1 MGRSIFDIDRK
12 LYTLY
17 DEIEEAGGEITPEI
31 EEKLE
36 LNGQEMTNKVKN
48 ITNFINSLNADILA
62 IKSETDRLA
71 KLKKSKENTI
81 TGLTN
86 LVLFAIKKY
95 GVADKQGKKW
105 IDWGTG
111 KVTIRKSETV
121 EINSKKL
128 DAINDML
135 KVIFANGIYTGTL
148 NQNSSVDE
156 QALLDAIVNT
166 AKESGDY
173 ECSEIEIEDL
183 NDVNIEVT
191 VPVKL
196 TDLLKG
202 DGYQLMTNVGAVN
215 RDGWKF
221 KPSIDKKLMKVKI
234 KDDGCVS
241 NIAEIVENDNLTIK

>member
-1 MGRSIFDIDRK
+1 MGRSIFDIDRE
-12 LYTLY
+12 LYALY

-36 LNGQEMTNKVKN
+36 LNGQEMTNKVRS

-62 IKSETDRLA
+62 IKSETDRLD

-121 EINSKKL
+121 KVNSKKL

-135 KVIFANGIYTGTL
+135 KVTFANGIYTGTL

-183 NDVNIEVT
+183 DDVNIEVT

>member
-1 MGRSIFDIDRK
+1 MARSIFDIDK
-12 LYTLY
+12 ELYALY

-36 LNGQEMTNKVKN
+36 LNGQEMTNKVRS
-48 ITNFINSLNADILA
+48 ITNFINSLNADLLA

-95 GVADKQGKKW
+95 GVADKKGKKW

-111 KVTIRKSETV
+111 KVSIRKSETV
-121 EINSKKL
+121 EVNSKKL

-135 KVIFANGIYTGTL
+135 KVTFANGIYTGTL

-183 NDVNIEVT
+183 DDVNIEVT

>member
-1 MGRSIFDIDRK
+1 MYS
-12 LYTLY
+12 LY

-36 LNGQEMTNKVKN
+36 LNGQEMTNKVKS
-48 ITNFINSLNADILA
+48 ITNYINKLKADLLA

-81 TGLTN
+81 KGLTN

-95 GVADKQGKKW
+95 GKEDKSGKKW

-111 KVTIRKSETV
+111 KVTIRKSETIEV
-121 EINSKKL
+121 NSKKL
-128 DAINDML
+128 ETINDML
-135 KVIFANGIYTGTL
+135 KVTFANGIYTGTL
-148 NQNSSVDE
+148 NQNSSVDK

-166 AKESGDY
+166 AKDSGNY

-183 NDVNIEVT
+183 DDVNIEVT

-202 DGYQLMTNVGAVN
+202 DGYQLMTNIGAVN

-241 NIAEIVENDNLTIK
+241 NIAELVENDNLTIK

>member
-1 MGRSIFDIDRK
+1 MAKSIFDIDK
-12 LYTLY
+12 ELYALY

-31 EEKLE
+31 EAKLE
-36 LNGQEMTNKVKN
+36 LNGQEMTNKVRS
-48 ITNFINSLNADILA
+48 ITNFINKLKADLLA

-81 TGLTN
+81 KGLTN

-95 GVADKQGKKW
+95 GKEDKSGKKW

-111 KVTIRKSETV
+111 KVTIRKSETIEV
-121 EINSKKL
+121 NSKKL

-135 KVIFANGIYTGTL
+135 KVTFANGIYTGTL

-166 AKESGDY
+166 AKDSGNY

-183 NDVNIEVT
+183 DDVNIEVT

-202 DGYQLMTNVGAVN
+202 DGYQLMTNIGAVN

-241 NIAEIVENDNLTIK
+241 NIAEVVENDNLTIK

>member
-1 MGRSIFDIDRK
+1 MGRSIFDIDRE
-12 LYTLY
+12 LYALY

-36 LNGQEMTNKVKN
+36 LNGQEMTNKVRS
-48 ITNFINSLNADILA
+48 ITNFINSLNADLLA

-95 GVADKQGKKW
+95 GVADKKGKKW

-111 KVTIRKSETV
+111 KVSIRKSETV
-121 EINSKKL
+121 EVNSKKL

-135 KVIFANGIYTGTL
+135 KVTFANGIYTGTL

-183 NDVNIEVT
+183 DDVNIEVT

-202 DGYQLMTNVGAVN
+202 NGYQLMTNVGAVN

>member
-1 MGRSIFDIDRK
+1 MK
-12 LYTLY
+12 K
-17 DEIEEAGGEITPEI
+17 
-31 EEKLE
+31 KLE
-36 LNGQEMTNKVKN
+36 LNGQEMINKVRS
-48 ITNFINSLNADILA
+48 ITNFINSLNADLLA

-95 GVADKQGKKW
+95 GVADKKGKKW

-121 EINSKKL
+121 EVNSKKL

-135 KVIFANGIYTGTL
+135 KVTFANGIYTGTL

-166 AKESGDY
+166 AKESGNY

-183 NDVNIEVT
+183 DDVNIEVT

-221 KPSIDKKLMKVKI
+221 KPSVDKKLMKVKI

>member
-1 MGRSIFDIDRK
+1 MGKSIFDIDK
-12 LYTLY
+12 ELYALY

-36 LNGQEMTNKVKN
+36 LNGQEMTNKVKS
-48 ITNFINSLNADILA
+48 IINYINKLKADLLA

-81 TGLTN
+81 KGLTK
-86 LVLFAIKKY
+86 LVIFAIKNY
-95 GVADKQGKKW
+95 GKEDKSGKKW

-111 KVTIRKSETV
+111 KVTIRKSETIEV
-121 EINSKKL
+121 NSKKL
-128 DAINDML
+128 EAINDML
-135 KVIFANGIYTGTL
+135 KVTFANGIYTGTL

-166 AKESGDY
+166 AKDSGNY

-183 NDVNIEVT
+183 DDVNIEVT

-202 DGYQLMTNVGAVN
+202 DGYQLMTNIGAVN

-221 KPSIDKKLMKVKI
+221 KPSVDKKLMKVKI

>member
-1 MGRSIFDIDRK
+1 MGRSIFDIDRE
-12 LYTLY
+12 LYALY

-36 LNGQEMTNKVKN
+36 LNGQEMTNKVRS
-48 ITNFINSLNADILA
+48 ITNFINSLNADLLA

-95 GVADKQGKKW
+95 GKEDKSGKKW

-111 KVTIRKSETV
+111 KVSIRKSETV
-121 EINSKKL
+121 EVNSKKL

-135 KVIFANGIYTGTL
+135 KVTFANGIYTGTL

-183 NDVNIEVT
+183 DDVNIEVT